1 MSSKRRFATVLL
13 TLGLSTGLA
22 GWAVAQTAGSG
33 AQTAG
38 SGAQTAAV
46 QSAQKELPFPDG
58 EKWPTATE
66 REKLAYLLGIMNL
79 ALVEY
84 QLHGPDPKYRTTVPS
99 LVKATDGM
107 TLRQIMETVDAFYQS
122 NPDLQRRPVIEVI
135 WFELVEPKIGAK
147 SSKPAASKA
156 K

>member
-1 MSSKRRFATVLL
+1 MPIKKLSATILFVL
-13 TLGLSTGLA
+13 GFGTGLA
-22 GWAVAQTAGSG
+22 GWAVAQTTG
-33 AQTAG
+33 T
-38 SGAQTAAV
+38 GAQTAAEEA
-46 QSAQKELPFPDG
+46 AQKELPFPDG

-84 QLHGPDPKYRTTVPS
+84 QLHGPDPKYRTTTTN

-107 TLRQIMETVDAFYQS
+107 TLRQIMETVDTFYQS
-122 NPDLQRRPVIEVI
+122 NPELQRRPVIEVI

>member
-1 MSSKRRFATVLL
+1 MPIKHLATILL
-13 TLGLSTGLA
+13 TLGLSAGLTT
-22 GWAVAQTAGSG
+22 WAVAQTAGTG
-33 AQTAG
+33 AQTP
-38 SGAQTAAV
+38 AV
-46 QSAQKELPFPDG
+46 EAAQKELPFPDG
-58 EKWPTATE
+58 ENWPAATE

-84 QLHGPDPKYRTTVPS
+84 QLHGPDPKYRTTTTN

-107 TLRQIMETVDAFYQS
+107 TLRQIMETVDTFYQS
-122 NPDLQRRPVIEVI
+122 NPELQRRPVIEVI
-135 WFELVEPKIGAK
+135 WFELVEPRIGAK

>member
-1 MSSKRRFATVLL
+1 MPIKKLSATILFVL
-13 TLGLSTGLA
+13 GFGTGLA
-22 GWAVAQTAGSG
+22 GWAVAQTTG
-33 AQTAG
+33 T
-38 SGAQTAAV
+38 GAQTAAEEA
-46 QSAQKELPFPDG
+46 AQKELPFPDG

-84 QLHGPDPKYRTTVPS
+84 QLHGPDPKYRTTTTN

-107 TLRQIMETVDAFYQS
+107 TLRQIMETVDTFYQS
-122 NPDLQRRPVIEVI
+122 NTELQRRPVIEVI